1 MLKTPRI
8 EFEEHRLQNGLQ
20 VLLHRD
26 TRVPLVHLSI
36 HYRVGSSYET
46 PGLSG
51 FAHLFEHMMFQGS
64 ENVAKNEH
72 GSNIDNAGGR
82 WNATTSKDR
91 TNYYETVPSH
101 YLELA
106 LWLESDRMR
115 SLNVTE
121 ENFENQL
128 QTVIE
133 EKKQSYDNRP
143 YGLATLKFEEL
154 AYENWSYAHP
164 IIGAVEDLENSSL
177 EDAAKFHQT
186 YYGPGNATLVLSGDT
201 GDDGTALKKVEQ
213 YFGALSDQTHPE
225 LPDLE
230 EPEQVAEKIERMT
243 DPLAVLPAVY
253 VGYHMPA
260 LGSPEFY
267 ALSVLG
273 VILSHGESSRLYQQ
287 LIYHN
292 NWVTSLS
299 VGPNQY
305 KGPELFLIWFQVQSA
320 VDVDQVLKAV
330 DQELKRVQEEKIPA
344 QEIEK
349 GKNQIAFHFVERMA
363 KVARIGELL
372 AHYALFL
379 DDPKRI
385 NHELD
390 RYLAVTEDDILQA
403 AQKIFRSHNRTLIFV
418 EPGENGQ

>member
-1 MLKTPRI
+1 MLKIPRI
-8 EFEEHRLQNGLQ
+8 EFEEHRLENGLQ
-20 VLLHRD
+20 VLLHQD

-36 HYRVGSSYET
+36 HYRVGSSYEK

-51 FAHLFEHMMFQGS
+51 LAHLFEHMMFQGS

-72 GSNIDNAGGR
+72 GRYIDNAGGR

-115 SLNVTE
+115 SLNVTP
-121 ENFENQL
+121 ENFENQR

-143 YGLATLKFEEL
+143 YGLAALRFEEL

-164 IIGAVEDLENSSL
+164 VIGAVEDLKNSTL

-201 GDDGTALKKVEQ
+201 GDGVGLKKVQQ
-213 YFGALSDQTHPE
+213 YFGAISDRTQPE
-225 LPDLE
+225 VPDLE
-230 EPEQVAEKIERMT
+230 EPKQRAEKVERMK

-267 ALSVLG
+267 AMSVLG
-273 VILSHGESSRLYQQ
+273 VVFSHGESSRLYRQ
-287 LIYHN
+287 LIHN
-292 NWVTSLS
+292 HNWVTGLS

-305 KGPELFLIWFQVQSA
+305 KGPELFFIWFQVQSGVN
-320 VDVDQVLKAV
+320 VDEVLQTV
-330 DQELKRVQEEKIPA
+330 DQELERVQEENISA
-344 QEIEK
+344 TEIEK
-349 GKNQIAFHFVERMA
+349 AKNQIAFRFVARMA

-372 AHYALFL
+372 AHYALFFE
-379 DDPKRI
+379 DPERI

-390 RYLAVTEDDILQA
+390 RYLAVTKEEILQA
-403 AQKIFRSHNRTLIFV
+403 SQKVFRPENRTLILV
-418 EPGENGQ
+418 EPEG